1 MLYLNRGEKIMRWK
15 AVMKNLDVIA
25 IIAASIGAIVL
36 HHLGIIPES
45 YVISIL
51 LLLLALHVLQEA
63 LRGEEI
69 KEDIKTITKN
79 VLVPNPE
86 VELIKPRELLVYTEE
101 FALKNRGEVWWFNAC
116 CTMFRSQELFDKL
129 LKTSIE
135 SSRTTK
141 IYFVM
146 NRTMKES
153 WEKDIKPKIE
163 KCRGRDKVQEPVW
176 RDIEE
181 SIAFQMIDVGVEKE
195 AKEAL
200 LAFWGEPFMM
210 ELGSGGQHVPRYLIH
225 VKRQSELISRLQDIF
240 VKCRLKNS

>member
-1 MLYLNRGEKIMRWK
+1 MKWK
-15 AVMKNLDVIA
+15 AVLKNLDVIA

-36 HHLGIIPES
+36 HHLGIIPET

-51 LLLLALHVLQEA
+51 LFLLALHALQEA

-69 KEDIKTITKN
+69 KEDIKTITRN
-79 VLVPNPE
+79 VLVADPE
-86 VELIKPRELLVYTEE
+86 VELIKPRELLIYTEE

-116 CTMFRSQELFDKL
+116 CAMFRSQELFDRL

-146 NRTMKES
+146 NKTMKEA
-153 WEKDIKPKIE
+153 WDNDVRPKIE
-163 KCRGRDKVQEPVW
+163 MCRGRDKVQEPVW
-176 RDIEE
+176 RDIDE
-181 SIAFQMIDVGVEKE
+181 SIAFQMIDVGADKE

-200 LAFWGEPFMM
+200 LGFWGEPFMM
-210 ELGSGGQHVPRYLIH
+210 ELGSEGQHVPRYLIH
-225 VKRQSELISRLQDIF
+225 VKSQSELISRLQDIF
-240 VKCRLKNS
+240 VRCRLKNS

>member
-1 MLYLNRGEKIMRWK
+1 MKWK
-15 AVMKNLDVIA
+15 AVLKNLDVIA

-36 HHLGIIPES
+36 HHLGIIPET

-51 LLLLALHVLQEA
+51 LMLLALHALQEA

-79 VLVPNPE
+79 VQVTDPE
-86 VELIKPRELLVYTEE
+86 VELIKPRELLVYSEE

-116 CTMFRSQELFDKL
+116 CSMFRSQELFDRL
-129 LKTSIE
+129 LKTSID

-146 NRTMKES
+146 NKTMKEA
-153 WEKDIKPKIE
+153 WERDIRPKIE
-163 KCRGRDKVQEPVW
+163 KCHGRDKVQEPVW
-176 RDIEE
+176 RTIDE
-181 SIAFQMIDVGVEKE
+181 SIAFQMIDVGGDRE

-210 ELGSGGQHVPRYLIH
+210 ELGSEGQHVPRYLIH
-225 VKRQSELISRLQDIF
+225 VKSQSELISRLQDIF
-240 VKCRLKNS
+240 VRCRLKNS

>member
-1 MLYLNRGEKIMRWK
+1 MKWK
-15 AVMKNLDVIA
+15 AILKNLDVIA

-36 HHLGIIPES
+36 HHLGIIPET

-51 LLLLALHVLQEA
+51 LLLLALHTLQEA
-63 LRGEEI
+63 LRGEEV
-69 KEDIKTITKN
+69 KEDIKTISKN
-79 VLVPNPE
+79 VQVSDPE

-116 CTMFRSQELFDKL
+116 CSMFRSQELFDRL
-129 LKTSIE
+129 LKTSID

-146 NRTMKES
+146 NKTMKEA
-153 WEKDIKPKIE
+153 WERDIMPKIE

-176 RDIEE
+176 RAIDE
-181 SIAFQMIDVGVEKE
+181 SIAFQMIDVGVDRE

-210 ELGSGGQHVPRYLIH
+210 ELGSEGQHVPRYLIH
-225 VKRQSELISRLQDIF
+225 VKSQSELISRLQDIF
-240 VKCRLKNS
+240 VRCRLKNS

>member
-1 MLYLNRGEKIMRWK
+1 MKWK
-15 AVMKNLDVIA
+15 AVLKNLDVIT
-25 IIAASIGAIVL
+25 IIAASVGAIVL
-36 HHLGIIPES
+36 HHLGIIPET

-51 LLLLALHVLQEA
+51 LMLLALHVLQEA

-69 KEDIKTITKN
+69 KEDIKTIAQN
-79 VLVPNPE
+79 VQITDSE
-86 VELIKPRELLVYTEE
+86 VGLIKPRELLVYTEE

-116 CTMFRSQELFDKL
+116 CSMFRSQEIFDRL

-135 SSRTTK
+135 SSRTSK

-146 NRTMKES
+146 NKTMKEA
-153 WEKDIKPKIE
+153 WDKDVRPKIE
-163 KCRGRDKVQEPVW
+163 KCRNRDKVQEPVW
-176 RDIEE
+176 RNIDEN
-181 SIAFQMIDVGVEKE
+181 IAFQMIDVGVDKE

-210 ELGSGGQHVPRYLIH
+210 ELDHEGQHVPRYLIH
-225 VKRQSELISRLQDIF
+225 VKCQSELISRLQDVF

>member
-1 MLYLNRGEKIMRWK
+1 MKWK
-15 AVMKNLDVIA
+15 AVLKNLDVIA

-36 HHLGIIPES
+36 HHLGIIPET

-51 LLLLALHVLQEA
+51 LFLLALHALQEA

-69 KEDIKTITKN
+69 KEDIKTITRN
-79 VLVPNPE
+79 VLVADPE
-86 VELIKPRELLVYTEE
+86 VELIKPRELLIYTEE

-116 CTMFRSQELFDKL
+116 CAMFRSQELFDRL

-146 NRTMKES
+146 DKTMKEA
-153 WEKDIKPKIE
+153 WDNDVRPKIE
-163 KCRGRDKVQEPVW
+163 MCRGRDKVQEPVW
-176 RDIEE
+176 RDIDE
-181 SIAFQMIDVGVEKE
+181 SIAFQMIDVGADKE

-200 LAFWGEPFMM
+200 LGFWGEPFMM
-210 ELGSGGQHVPRYLIH
+210 ELGSEGQHVPRYLIH
-225 VKRQSELISRLQDIF
+225 VKSQSELISRLQDIF
-240 VKCRLKNS
+240 VRCRLKNS

>member
-1 MLYLNRGEKIMRWK
+1 MKWK
-15 AVMKNLDVIA
+15 AVLKNLDVIA

-36 HHLGIIPES
+36 HHLGIIPET

-51 LLLLALHVLQEA
+51 LFLLALHALQEA

-69 KEDIKTITKN
+69 KEDIKTITRN
-79 VLVPNPE
+79 VLVADPE
-86 VELIKPRELLVYTEE
+86 VELIKPRELLNYTEE

-116 CTMFRSQELFDKL
+116 CAMFRSQELFDRL

-146 NRTMKES
+146 NKTMKEA
-153 WEKDIKPKIE
+153 WDNDVKPKIE
-163 KCRGRDKVQEPVW
+163 MCRGRDKVQEPVW
-176 RDIEE
+176 RDIDE
-181 SIAFQMIDVGVEKE
+181 SIAFQMIDVGADKE

-200 LAFWGEPFMM
+200 LGFWGEPFMM
-210 ELGSGGQHVPRYLIH
+210 ELGSEGQHVPRYLIH
-225 VKRQSELISRLQDIF
+225 VKSRSELISRLQDIF
-240 VKCRLKNS
+240 VRCRLKSS

>member
-1 MLYLNRGEKIMRWK
+1 MKWK
-15 AVMKNLDVIA
+15 AILKNLDVIA
-25 IIAASIGAIVL
+25 IIFASIGAIVL
-36 HHLGIIPES
+36 HHLGIIPET

-51 LLLLALHVLQEA
+51 LLLLALHTLQEA

-79 VLVPNPE
+79 VQVPDPE
-86 VELIKPRELLVYTEE
+86 VELIKPSDLLVYTEE

-129 LKTSIE
+129 LRTSID
-135 SSRTTK
+135 SSKTTK
-141 IYFVM
+141 IFFVM
-146 NRTMKES
+146 NRSMKDT
-153 WEKDIKPKIE
+153 WERDIRPKIE
-163 KCRGRDKVQEPVW
+163 NCRGRDKVQEPVW

-181 SIAFQMIDVGVEKE
+181 SIAFHMIDVGVGKE

-210 ELGSGGQHVPRYLIH
+210 ELGGQGEHVPRYLIH
-225 VKRQSELISRLQDIF
+225 VKSQSELISRLKDIF

>member
-1 MLYLNRGEKIMRWK
+1 MKWK
-15 AVMKNLDVIA
+15 AVLKNLDVIA

-36 HHLGIIPES
+36 HHLGIIPET

-51 LLLLALHVLQEA
+51 LMLLALHTLQEA

-79 VLVPNPE
+79 VQVTDPE

-116 CTMFRSQELFDKL
+116 CSMFRSQELFDRL
-129 LKTSIE
+129 LKTSID

-146 NRTMKES
+146 NKTMKEA
-153 WEKDIKPKIE
+153 WERDIRPKIE

-176 RDIEE
+176 REIDE
-181 SIAFQMIDVGVEKE
+181 SIAFQMIDVGVDRE

-210 ELGSGGQHVPRYLIH
+210 ELGSEGQHVPRYLIH
-225 VKRQSELISRLQDIF
+225 VKSQSELISRLQDIF
-240 VKCRLKNS
+240 VRCRLKDS